1 MEELE
6 VSGKTVEE
14 AVETALDELGL
25 SESEVKIEVL
35 QEGKRSI
42 LGWGGEEALIRVT
55 PLKSPGKPAKSSTP
69 APTDDDEVDPELVT
83 STAREITEKL
93 LSLMEVSGSV
103 KPVPP
108 SDSKSPPGLEITN
121 DNPGML
127 IGRRGQALAALQY
140 MVNFLTSRQLK
151 GGARVII
158 DVAGYRQ
165 RRQEEIRSMALRV
178 ADLVKTNR
186 HSITMEPMGAWE
198 RRIVHL
204 TLRNEKDVST
214 GSVGFGDRRK
224 VVVSNRKK

>member
-6 VSGKTVEE
+6 ISGKTVEE
-14 AVETALDELGL
+14 AVEAALDELGL
-25 SESEVKIEVL
+25 SESEVKIEVV

-42 LGWGGEEALIRVT
+42 LGWGGEDALIRVT
-55 PLKSPGKPAKSSTP
+55 PLKSPGKPLKTP
-69 APTDDDEVDPELVT
+69 ATTPAEDEADPELVT
-83 STAREITEKL
+83 MTAREITEKL
-93 LSLMEVSGSV
+93 LSLMGMSGSV

-108 SDSKSPPGLEITN
+108 QDSKSPPGLEITN

-151 GGARVII
+151 SGARVII

-214 GSVGFGDRRK
+214 GSVGFGERRK
-224 VVVSNRKK
+224 VVVSTRKH